1 MVPLLVSNCF
11 LENFSQ
17 SPNVLPQLEGSNLP
31 EKAAAKREVG
41 SLRDLLVLPAL
52 QSQRGLAG
60 AGSRGSGQTPGPEQ
74 AWKLRDL
81 AEVPSQVSSP
91 QTLMKLF
98 LLLICVSHRP
108 GCVCVCVYTGNSEQL
123 RKFWLTLG
131 EAYEGQMK
139 FVKAL
144 L

>member
-1 MVPLLVSNCF
+1 MSNCF

-74 AWKLRDL
+74 PWKLRDL
-81 AEVPSQVSSP
+81 AEVPSQVSSLFTTDTDETFSLVNLCKS
-91 QTLMKLF
+91 QTWV
-98 LLLICVSHRP
+98 CA
-108 GCVCVCVYTGNSEQL
+108 CVCTQATQSNSGN
-123 RKFWLTLG
+123 FG
-131 EAYEGQMK
+131 
-139 FVKAL
+139 
-144 L
+144 